1 MSKIGI
7 VIVSDDDKVGLIMYV
22 MCVVGNTMKKRA
34 IRKAALHRVQNGKI
48 FRMILNAPYVQL
60 AKISF
65 LRLSKEVQQ
74 DL

>member
-1 MSKIGI
+1 
-7 VIVSDDDKVGLIMYV
+7 MYA
-22 MCVVGNTMKKRA
+22 MCVVGNTTKKMA

>member
-1 MSKIGI
+1 
-7 VIVSDDDKVGLIMYV
+7 MYV

-48 FRMILNAPYVQL
+48 FRMILNALYVQL

>member
-1 MSKIGI
+1 MK
-7 VIVSDDDKVGLIMYV
+7 YV
-22 MCVVGNTMKKRA
+22 CDVCGNTMKKRA